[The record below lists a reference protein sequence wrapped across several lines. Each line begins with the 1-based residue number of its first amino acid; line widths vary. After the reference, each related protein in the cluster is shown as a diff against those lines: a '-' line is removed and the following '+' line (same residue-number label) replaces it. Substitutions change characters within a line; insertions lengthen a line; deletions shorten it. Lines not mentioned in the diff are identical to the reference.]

1 MVRRDQLARWTAL
14 VQSYL
19 WCGQASSHLIYQV
32 KAAGGSGKRDL
43 WESPQRIAARQRS
56 EAIMASLVI
65 IALVLTLV
73 GIMVGAFIMISFAI
87 RREDRTRGSLRL
99 DAPSNSTRVA
109 RSLVGISSSRWD

>member
-1 MVRRDQLARWTAL
+1 MVYRDQLARWTARCSL
-14 VQSYL
+14 TCGVAQS
-19 WCGQASSHLIYQV
+19 SSHLIYQV
-32 KAAGGSGKRDL
+32 RAAGVSGKRDL
-43 WESPQRIAARQRS
+43 WKKPQWTAARQRS

-73 GIMVGAFIMISFAI
+73 GVMVGVFIMIAFAI
-87 RREDRTRGSLRL
+87 RREDRTRGSLRV